1 MMIKDLKSQKKTQD
15 ASRTET
21 PPSPLLPSPPPDVS
35 RVKLMRFQDPLMGP
49 RRVPILGQE
58 ERDKLP
64 ISTTSVF
71 SVDLQQR
78 GVTLSDGTGPPLEVG
93 DTLAYLLL

>member
-1 MMIKDLKSQKKTQD
+1 
-15 ASRTET
+15 
-21 PPSPLLPSPPPDVS
+21 
-35 RVKLMRFQDPLMGP
+35 MRFQDPVMGP
-49 RRVPILGQE
+49 RRVPVLGQE

-64 ISTTSVF
+64 ISSTSVF

-78 GVTLSDGTGPPLEVG
+78 RVTLADGTAPPLEVG

>member
-1 MMIKDLKSQKKTQD
+1 
-15 ASRTET
+15 
-21 PPSPLLPSPPPDVS
+21 
-35 RVKLMRFQDPLMGP
+35 MRYQDPLIGP
-49 RRVPILGQE
+49 RRVPVLGQE

-64 ISTTSVF
+64 VSSTSIF

-78 GVTLSDGTGPPLEVG
+78 KVTLVEGAGAPLEVG